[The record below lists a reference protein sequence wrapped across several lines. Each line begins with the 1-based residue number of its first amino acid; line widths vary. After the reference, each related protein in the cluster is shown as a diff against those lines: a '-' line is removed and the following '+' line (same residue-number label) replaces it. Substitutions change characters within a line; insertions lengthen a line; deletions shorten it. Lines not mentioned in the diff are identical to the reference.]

1 MGKGAS
7 YGVDQAP
14 ALFCFGVFQ
23 DAMQIDYKIFSCTSS
38 YQILIT
44 TADIRSYQ
52 FVNNAMIAFSTAGT
66 NQFWE
71 IDVLNFHYA
80 GSLLFAMVPPF

>member
-1 MGKGAS
+1 MIEGAS
-7 YGVDQAP
+7 YGVAHAS

-23 DAMQIDYKIFSCTSS
+23 DAMQIDYKFFVHVLLPL
-38 YQILIT
+38 LIT

-66 NQFWE
+66 NQF
-71 IDVLNFHYA
+71 
-80 GSLLFAMVPPF
+80 